1 MSATP
6 LFSIIM
12 PVYNRERFVARAIDS
27 CVAQDFGNFEVV
39 AADDASTDRSC
50 DVIEAYSDA
59 RVRLV
64 RSGRN
69 QGRCPARN
77 LAMEHARGKWFL
89 FLDSDDEL
97 LPGALGTIRDR
108 IAQATPNV
116 GAFRFMC
123 RTVGGEISPE
133 PTHDG
138 SIYGYESYL
147 RWMERS
153 MTGARHESMPCVRAD
168 TFPAIRYPEGHAEE
182 ALYHLDV
189 ARAVDV
195 QLEPDVVRIYH
206 QDASN
211 QVTRPQMKR
220 LIEWAPDSAR
230 AIANLLSRHGQ
241 SLERCA
247 PRLAALFLAQGA
259 TWQFLSGHRRA
270 GLRFAF
276 AYGRRTGDWKRA
288 GTVMALGSVGPA
300 LLAWGKTVRAT
311 MTRPRWQASE

>member
-1 MSATP
+1 MSAP
-6 LFSIIM
+6 PFFSIIM
-12 PVYNRERFVARAIDS
+12 PVYNRERFVARAVDS
-27 CVAQDFGNFEVV
+27 CLAQDFGDFEVV
-39 AADDASTDRSC
+39 AADDASTDRSR
-50 DVIEAYSDA
+50 DVVAACEDP

-64 RSGRN
+64 RSEVN
-69 QGRCPARN
+69 LGRCPARN

-116 GAFRFMC
+116 GALRFMC
-123 RTVGGEISPE
+123 RTNRGELSPE
-133 PTHDG
+133 PPHDG
-138 SIYGYESYL
+138 SICGYESYL

-153 MTGARHESMPCVRAD
+153 VMGARQESIPCVRAD
-168 TFPAIRYPEGHAEE
+168 TFPAIRWPEGHAEE

-247 PRLAALFLAQGA
+247 PQLAALFLAQGA
-259 TWQFLSGHRRA
+259 TWQFLSGHRQA
-270 GLRFAF
+270 GLRFAL

-300 LLAWGKTVRAT
+300 MLAWGKTVRAAII
-311 MTRPRWQASE
+311 RPKWQVSE